1 MEFFRDTN
9 IDFLGKKW
17 YFLIFSLIFS
27 VAGVLSMAFWHGI
40 PLGVDFRG
48 GTLVYVKYAHTPDP
62 SAIHT
67 EIERAGLK
75 NARVQRYGQPGNN
88 EVLIALDIQ
97 ETSEQALDK
106 GKTQII
112 QALESHA
119 AAGQAGPQQLQF
131 VDRRELS
138 FGEGPASPRIGRR
151 GQPALH
157 RDSSGIVDYRDKTK
171 SGVLG
176 SIDELKSVADPA
188 VVASLQE
195 SFFVSDF
202 GIRNVEIVGPQV
214 GQQLRKQAILATLY
228 SLGGMLIYLG
238 FRFEWIYGVA
248 AVLTVFHDTLI
259 TVGAFSL
266 LNWEISLTV
275 IAAILTLIGYSN
287 NDTIVVFDRIRE
299 NIKLLRREKLADI
312 VNKSI
317 NQTLSR
323 TILTAGLTFLTVLA
337 LFLFGGEV
345 LHGFSFALVIGILI
359 GTYSSIAIAA
369 PILVAYQDWRGGG
382 ARSRLPCHCGRAA
395 ARRSRRKKLRSESGP
410 SGVKSLTCPQRQ
422 EFAEGSSERA
432 GAKRM
437 RSVSK
442 FS

>member
-1 MEFFRDTN
+1 VEFFRDTN

-17 YFLIFSLIFS
+17 YFLTFSLIFS
-27 VAGVLSMAFWHGI
+27 VAGVCSMAFWHGV

-62 SAIHT
+62 SAVHS

-75 NARVQRYGQPGNN
+75 NARVQRYGVASNN
-88 EVLIALDIQ
+88 EVLIQLDIQ

-106 GKTQII
+106 GKIQII
-112 QALESHA
+112 QALEGNAPVGKQDLNNSSSVTILNYLLEKDPLLLG
-119 AAGQAGPQQLQF
+119 AGA
-131 VDRRELS
+131 E
-138 FGEGPASPRIGRR
+138 ANPRYTAMA
-151 GQPALH
+151 Q
-157 RDSSGIVDYRDKTK
+157 SIVDYRDKTK
-171 SGVLG
+171 SGVLS
-176 SIDELKSVADPA
+176 SIDELKSVTGPA
-188 VVASLQE
+188 VVSSLQE
-195 SFFVSDF
+195 NFFVSDF

-214 GQQLRKQAILATLY
+214 GQQLRKQAILAALY

-238 FRFEWIYGVA
+238 LRFEWIYGVA

-259 TVGAFSL
+259 TVGVFSL
-266 LNWEISLTV
+266 LNREISLTV

-299 NIKLLRREKLADI
+299 NVKLLRRDRLADI

-345 LHGFSFALVIGILI
+345 LHNFSLALVIGILI

-369 PILVAYQDWRGGG
+369 PILVAYQEWRGERG
-382 ARSRLPCHCGRAA
+382 
-395 ARRSRRKKLRSESGP
+395 KKPIAMPLRSGNGAP
-410 SGVKSLTCPQRQ
+410 SKEKVK
-422 EFAEGSSERA
+422 
-432 GAKRM
+432 
-437 RSVSK
+437 V
-442 FS
+442 